1 MRIFSALPGLAVC
14 IALGIGFAGGFLN
27 PRVDLDPAAD
37 SLLASWSTPPA
48 PSDYSGSRERIAFD
62 LAGLAL
68 FGKPPA
74 DAVADAAAAP
84 EEQPLKLVA
93 IARLNG
99 SAFALIDEGKPLPVR
114 LSAGQQTS
122 TGWRIT
128 GITEQDVTL
137 EKNGS
142 GQTLS
147 LFPVTP

>member
-1 MRIFSALPGLAVC
+1 MRLLSGLPVLMIGLA
-14 IALGIGFAGGFLN
+14 AGLGFAGGFID

-37 SLLASWSTPPA
+37 SLLASWNSPPA

-68 FGKPPA
+68 FGRP
-74 DAVADAAAAP
+74 VVDAAAESAGAP

-114 LSAGQQTS
+114 LSVGQQTG
-122 TGWRIT
+122 TGWRIAA
-128 GITEQDVTL
+128 ITEKDVTL
-137 EKNGS
+137 EKNGT

-147 LFPVTP
+147 LFPASQ